1 MVAGRWP
8 LRSMLFVPGHRIDWV
23 RSVKRF
29 DPDAVVL
36 DLEDAVPKALKT
48 QTRRTVRDA
57 IEILRGLEID
67 AFVRINRLDEGGSED
82 VLAVAAPG
90 LSGVMLPKARDAKQ
104 VLALDGLLSF
114 AEGQNRLEH
123 KSIAILPLP
132 ETAQG
137 LADARQL
144 AAASDRVRGLVTVVG
159 GPISGDVAR
168 AMGIVPTDH
177 GIEQHFLWSKI
188 VLDSRAGG
196 AMFPMASIIGTK
208 LDDHAAVR
216 RLIQLA
222 RSFGY
227 SGAVL
232 IHPSHVAIA
241 NDTYTP
247 SRDDVA
253 YYQGLLQAM
262 RDAEAKGQAAVNYEG
277 QMVDYAM
284 IPYAEEV
291 VREAARRKVPVL

>member
-1 MVAGRWP
+1 M
-8 LRSMLFVPGHRIDWV
+8 
-23 RSVKRF
+23 
-29 DPDAVVL
+29 
-36 DLEDAVPKALKT
+36 
-48 QTRRTVRDA
+48 
-57 IEILRGLEID
+57 
-67 AFVRINRLDEGGSED
+67 
-82 VLAVAAPG
+82 
-90 LSGVMLPKARDAKQ
+90 
-104 VLALDGLLSF
+104 
-114 AEGQNRLEH
+114 
-123 KSIAILPLP
+123 
-132 ETAQG
+132 
-137 LADARQL
+137 
-144 AAASDRVRGLVTVVG
+144 VG

-222 RSFGY
+222 RSFGF

-253 YYQGLLQAM
+253 YYQGCCRRCAM
-262 RDAEAKGQAAVNYEG
+262 PKQRG
-277 QMVDYAM
+277 
-284 IPYAEEV
+284 
-291 VREAARRKVPVL
+291 RRQ